1 MNKRLTL
8 AVIAAVSL
16 SLVVA
21 ASAQQQQP
29 TTTPATSASTTTN
42 SNSTS
47 SRPQAAS
54 AAGPLITAT
63 TSPSDMARAAINA
76 FGGAKYRSL
85 KNMVLIGTAD
95 LFSPNS
101 TQSLPAKFA
110 MVVAGERYRLEIDAR
125 PAFAFQ
131 QISDGQQTY
140 SSVRGFDLPP
150 PNKFGLPL
158 LLKFDQPG
166 YTVSAIPDRKKL
178 RGFRITDTEG
188 NTTDYFVDPETARVM
203 SYETTFNG
211 NTFGIEHKKFRDVEG
226 VLIPISFSQKFD
238 TPQGS
243 FFADY
248 SVRDVKINQE
258 LADDM
263 FAIPNR

>member
-1 MNKRLTL
+1 
-8 AVIAAVSL
+8 
-16 SLVVA
+16 
-21 ASAQQQQP
+21 
-29 TTTPATSASTTTN
+29 
-42 SNSTS
+42 
-47 SRPQAAS
+47 
-54 AAGPLITAT
+54 
-63 TSPSDMARAAINA
+63 
-76 FGGAKYRSL
+76 
-85 KNMVLIGTAD
+85 MVLVGTAD

-125 PAFAFQ
+125 PAFSFQ

-150 PNKFGLPL
+150 PNRFGIPL

-178 RGFRITDTEG
+178 RGFRITDPEG
-188 NTTDYFVDPETARVM
+188 NTTDYFVDADTARVM

-211 NTFGIEHKKFRDVEG
+211 NKFGIEHRKFQQVEG
-226 VLIPISFSQKFD
+226 VLVPTSFSQKFD

-248 SVRDVKINQE
+248 TVRDIKINQE
-258 LADDM
+258 LAADM
-263 FAIPNR
+263 FAIPNQ

>member
-1 MNKRLTL
+1 MKKRLTL
-8 AVIAAVSL
+8 AVIAALSL
-16 SLVVA
+16 SIAVVT
-21 ASAQQQQP
+21 SAQQSSP
-29 TTTPATSASTTTN
+29 PASASPGN
-42 SNSTS
+42 SNSARAT
-47 SRPQAAS
+47 AAP
-54 AAGPLITAT
+54 AITAT

-76 FGGAKYRSL
+76 FGGAKYRNL
-85 KNMVLIGTAD
+85 KNMVLVGTAD

-125 PAFAFQ
+125 PAFSFQ

-150 PNKFGLPL
+150 PNRFGIPL

-178 RGFRITDTEG
+178 RGFRITDPEG
-188 NTTDYFVDPETARVM
+188 NTTDYFVDADTARVM

-211 NTFGIEHKKFRDVEG
+211 NKFGIEHRKFQQVEG
-226 VLIPISFSQKFD
+226 VLVPTSFSQKFD

-248 SVRDVKINQE
+248 TVRDIKINQE
-258 LADDM
+258 LAADM
-263 FAIPNR
+263 FAIPNQ

>member
-16 SLVVA
+16 SLAVA
-21 ASAQQQQP
+21 VSAQQQQS
-29 TTTPATSASTTTN
+29 TATPATSTTTN
-42 SNSTS
+42 SNSTGS
-47 SRPQAAS
+47 HTQAAT
-54 AAGPLITAT
+54 AGPLITAT
-63 TSPSDMARAAINA
+63 TSPSDMARAAVNA
-76 FGGAKYRSL
+76 FGGAKYRNL

-211 NTFGIEHKKFRDVEG
+211 NKFGIEHKKFRDVDG